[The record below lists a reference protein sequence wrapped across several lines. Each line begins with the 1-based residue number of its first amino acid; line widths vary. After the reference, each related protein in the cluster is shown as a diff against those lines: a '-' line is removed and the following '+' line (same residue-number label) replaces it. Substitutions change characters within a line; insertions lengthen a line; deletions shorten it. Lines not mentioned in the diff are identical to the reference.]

1 MLLPC
6 VVLSLGADMRRRE
19 FFGVLGGAAAWP
31 FETRAQQQMPVIGF
45 LRSTTPADSV
55 HLVTAFRQGLTE
67 VGFVEGQN
75 VAIEYRYADNQTDRL
90 PALAADLI
98 RRPVAV
104 IAGASVAMYEAKA
117 ATTTVPIV
125 FVGGSDPL
133 QVLTGRAAT
142 SRA

>member
-1 MLLPC
+1 MK
-6 VVLSLGADMRRRE
+6 RRE
-19 FFGVLGGAAAWP
+19 FVAGLGGVATWP
-31 FETRAQQQMPVIGF
+31 LVARAQQQQMPVIGF

-75 VAIEYRYADNQTDRL
+75 VAIEYRYADNQTDQL
-90 PALAADLI
+90 PALVADLI

-104 IAGASVAMYEAKA
+104 ITGSSVAMHAAKA

-125 FVGGSDPL
+125 
-133 QVLTGRAAT
+133 
-142 SRA
+142 